1 VKIAWNRGVK
11 KAVGKVVMLPSG
23 HKAFERES
31 IHGAQRL
38 PL

>member
-1 VKIAWNRGVK
+1 
-11 KAVGKVVMLPSG
+11 VVMLPSG